1 MSVKSIGFQME
12 SSDLHWFWWHQV
24 GNGQFHTAHPTSC
37 DKIVVLTPTRPCQLG
52 MGTLPWWQSNTI
64 AEEYWSRLFICKHKW
79 IHASKHAYPHTTCTN
94 KNNIIYIYYIIHVHI
109 YIYTYTCQT
118 TVQKQIRFQKTD
130 ATFKNLNWFAMAWRQ
145 WRNERLVGEV
155 IWKLSRSAFSASKSG
170 ASLGIV

>member
-1 MSVKSIGFQME
+1 MSVKSSGFQME
-12 SSDLHWFWWHQV
+12 SSDLQWFWWHQV

-64 AEEYWSRLFICKHKW
+64 AKEYWLSLLFANINELMQANTHTHIPHAQIKN
-79 IHASKHAYPHTTCTN
+79 IHVYI
-94 KNNIIYIYYIIHVHI
+94 NIIYICTYI
-109 YIYTYTCQT
+109 TCQT
-118 TVQKQIRFQKTD
+118 TDQKQIRFQNTD